1 MQCLGW
7 LCMTSHLSFPSMY
20 KSKLKVPSENK
31 VMGLIHRR
39 SLVYPCLS
47 FFLSLTL
54 FFRLIPW
61 SIEALC
67 VHFPAWASKTWT
79 GRRSA
84 SSLPREIRR
93 VPVAYVNKARP
104 LSWGFISFLCK
115 PRNISFYSFLY
126 HSFISFIHSP
136 TSSILRVSQDS
147 AEAGPQ

>member
-1 MQCLGW
+1 
-7 LCMTSHLSFPSMY
+7 MTLHLSFPSMY

-67 VHFPAWASKTWT
+67 VHLSAQASKTRM
-79 GRRSA
+79 GRCSA
-84 SSLPREIRR
+84 SSLPRETGKAL
-93 VPVAYVNKARP
+93 VASVNRTSL
-104 LSWGFISFLCK
+104 LSWGFISSLCK
-115 PRNISFYSFLY
+115 PTNFSFYSFRS
-126 HSFISFIHSP
+126 HSFHSFANAISPEGSP
-136 TSSILRVSQDS
+136 RSCR
-147 AEAGPQ
+147 G

>member
-1 MQCLGW
+1 MQKNILVSIRAKLLGCLGW
-7 LCMTSHLSFPSMY
+7 FCMTLHLSFPSMY

-84 SSLPREIRR
+84 SSLPRETRR
-93 VPVAYVNKARP
+93 APAAYVNRASP
-104 LSWGFISFLCK
+104 LFWDFFGFLWNQGISASFSPLFSYLQHSFFISL
-115 PRNISFYSFLY
+115 
-126 HSFISFIHSP
+126 
-136 TSSILRVSQDS
+136 
-147 AEAGPQ
+147 